1 MAAEK
6 RKDQL
11 NTIEVTDTNQ
21 SSILENHR
29 EITILLNVIERN
41 TQAIILR
48 DKYIRMLLSI
58 NLAVLILMLF
68 K

>member
-11 NTIEVTDTNQ
+11 NTIEVTDPNQ

>member
-11 NTIEVTDTNQ
+11 NTIEVTDPNQ
-21 SSILENHR
+21 SLVLENHR

-48 DKYIRMLLSI
+48 DKYIRMLLGI